1 MIARRRFEN
10 SKILENF
17 KNSKK
22 NSDFDSLKR
31 IQELVNQK
39 AKGYRLKAESFRRLF
54 SKLVDDND
62 DDVLIT
68 RLKGFRPRQ

>member
-39 AKGYRLKAESFRRLF
+39 AKGYRVRLKASEDFFQNWWMIMMMMYL
-54 SKLVDDND
+54 
-62 DDVLIT
+62 
-68 RLKGFRPRQ
+68 

>member
-39 AKGYRLKAESFRRLF
+39 AKGYRLKAESLGQD
-54 SKLVDDND
+54 SEKLTKENYESLD
-62 DDVLIT
+62 
-68 RLKGFRPRQ
+68 F